1 MLFKKNSNL
10 KKGFNFNM
18 RKTSNM
24 NKLSEK
30 SIFLSIV
37 ILFSISLILTPLN
50 GYAEEID
57 VKSVGVQET
66 SIITFTNNGIK
77 DVKIFRIWLSQ
88 DANFQSF
95 KTEKGWIG
103 EKNQQGVIVFSS
115 SEPIKENQSV
125 KFGIK
130 TDKPNPVINWKGID
144 KINSVIDTGVI
155 TTAEIEG
162 VNQNPQI
169 NSNNGIRDTDG
180 EIFSDSTFKIIPDKP
195 NPGSTIRIAGE
206 KFGASQ
212 VFDFYIN
219 AKKIGSFD
227 TDNQGNFITTMKIP
241 ENEIQDRVDFKI
253 KNNQGEEKIL
263 SLRIGNNENRY
274 NESTNSKITLEGISN
289 TIHRGEQLQITGT
302 GSPSTSLILEIKDP
316 FQKIVN
322 SRTAKVDSTG
332 NWKLESNINIP
343 FDIPFGKYTI
353 ITSDGRNQNLKYF
366 TIETDKT
373 ILINPTKIMFKVGEV
388 IKFNGTALPNQL
400 IELTLEDNLGNEKL
414 SDIVKVKESG
424 FIELEYATT
433 ENDDEEGTWTLIST
447 QNEIKEFTYV
457 GYGQNPTI
465 PVNLEFNK
473 MNYKMSEEAIIS
485 FIGKPSDVLKMMIIN
500 PTGSING
507 DEILIKLQEDGR
519 AKYEL
524 KLTGYASGIY
534 TAVIQKGNNQSSEQ
548 FSVGLQ
554 SSSGPIDVKTTQTS
568 YIQGERMLI
577 IGSTGPNALLKVD
590 LVNPNGMK
598 IKSLDVPSNSNGA
611 FTIDNLK
618 IPSNAV
624 NGKWK
629 IDVIS
634 GSNSDTVEFEVNAA
648 DEKGIIVNIGEITK
662 IPGFGNSVSI
672 GIIAQQ
678 KTTISMEVFDLN
690 NNQVSETLSCTPTSE
705 FKCQILW
712 TIPKEINP
720 GTYKIKISDSINSVE
735 KTINVN

>member
-1 MLFKKNSNL
+1 MLFKKNGNL
-10 KKGFNFNM
+10 KKGFNFNV

-24 NKLSEK
+24 NKLLK
-30 SIFLSIV
+30 KGIFLSV
-37 ILFSISLILTPLN
+37 FALFSISLILTPSN

-57 VKSVGVQET
+57 VKSIGVQET

-274 NESTNSKITLEGISN
+274 NESINSKITVEGISN
-289 TIHRGEQLQITGT
+289 IIHRGEQLQITGT

-353 ITSDGRNQNLKYF
+353 TTSDGRNQNLKYF

-414 SDIVKVKESG
+414 SDILKVNESG

-590 LVNPNGMK
+590 LVNPDGMK

-624 NGKWK
+624 SGKWK
-629 IDVIS
+629 INVIS
-634 GSNSDTVEFEVNAA
+634 GSNSDTVEFEVNASN
-648 DEKGIIVNIGEITK
+648 DKGIIVNIGETIK
-662 IPGFGNSVSI
+662 IPGFGNSI
-672 GIIAQQ
+672 NIEIIAQQ
-678 KTTISMEVFDLN
+678 KTTISMEVFDSN
-690 NNQVSETLSCTPTSE
+690 NNQVSQTLTCTPTAE

-712 TIPKEINP
+712 TIPKELNP
-720 GTYKIKISDSINSVE
+720 GTYKIKISDSINSIE
-735 KTINVN
+735 KAIDID

>member
-274 NESTNSKITLEGISN
+274 NESINSKITLEGISN
-289 TIHRGEQLQITGT
+289 IIHRGEQLQITGT

-316 FQKIVN
+316 FQNIVN

-353 ITSDGRNQNLKYF
+353 TTSDGRNQNLKYF

-624 NGKWK
+624 SGKWK
-629 IDVIS
+629 INVIS
-634 GSNSDTVEFEVNAA
+634 GSNSDTVEFEVNASN
-648 DEKGIIVNIGEITK
+648 DKGIIVNIGETIK
-662 IPGFGNSVSI
+662 IPGFGNSI
-672 GIIAQQ
+672 NIEIIAQQ
-678 KTTISMEVFDLN
+678 KTTITMEVFDLN
-690 NNQVSETLSCTPTSE
+690 NNQVSQTLTCTPTAE

-712 TIPKEINP
+712 TIPKNSIQEH
-720 GTYKIKISDSINSVE
+720 IKLKLV
-735 KTINVN
+735 TP

>member
-10 KKGFNFNM
+10 EKGFNFNM

-24 NKLSEK
+24 NKLSK
-30 SIFLSIV
+30 KGIFLSITV
-37 ILFSISLILTPLN
+37 LFSISLILTPLS

-57 VKSVGVQET
+57 VKSMGVQET

-77 DVKIFRIWLSQ
+77 DVKTFRIWLSQ

-130 TDKPNPVINWKGID
+130 TDKPNPIINWKGVD

-155 TTAEIEG
+155 TTTEIEG

-169 NSNNGIRDTDG
+169 NSNNSIRDTDG

-195 NPGSTIRIAGE
+195 NPGSTIRVVGE

-212 VFDFYIN
+212 VFDFYID

-253 KNNQGEEKIL
+253 KNNQDEEKVL
-263 SLRIGNNENRY
+263 SLRIGNNENR
-274 NESTNSKITLEGISN
+274 NSETINSKITIEGIN
-289 TIHRGEQLQITGT
+289 KIVHRGDELEITGT
-302 GSPSTSLILEIKDP
+302 ALPSTSIILEIKDP
-316 FQKIVN
+316 FQNIVN
-322 SRTAKVDSTG
+322 SRTSKVDSVG
-332 NWKLESNINIP
+332 NWKLESIINIP

-353 ITSDGRNQNLKYF
+353 TTSDGRNQNLKYF
-366 TIETDKT
+366 TIETDK
-373 ILINPTKIMFKVGEV
+373 IIVINPTKPMFEVGEV
-388 IKFNGTALPNQL
+388 IKFNGTALPSQL
-400 IELTLEDNLGNEKL
+400 IELTLEDNLGNEKS
-414 SDIVKVKESG
+414 SDILKVNESG
-424 FIELEYATT
+424 FVEIEYATT

-457 GYGQNPTI
+457 GYGQTPTI

-473 MNYKMSEEAIIS
+473 MNYKISEKAIIS
-485 FIGKPSDVLKMMIIN
+485 LIGKPSDVLKMMIIN

-507 DEILIKLQEDGR
+507 NEILIKLQEDGR
-519 AKYEL
+519 ANYEL
-524 KLTGYASGIY
+524 ELTGYTSGIY
-534 TAVIQKGNNQSSEQ
+534 TAVIQKGNSQSSEQ

-568 YIQGERMLI
+568 YIQGERMLV

-590 LVNPNGMK
+590 LVNPNGVK

-624 NGKWK
+624 SGKWK
-629 IDVIS
+629 INVIS
-634 GSNSDTVEFEVNAA
+634 GSNSDTVEFEVNASN
-648 DEKGIIVNIGEITK
+648 DKGIIVNIGETTK
-662 IPGFGNSVSI
+662 IPGFGNSI
-672 GIIAQQ
+672 NIEINAQQ
-678 KTTISMEVFDLN
+678 KTTITMEVFDSN
-690 NNQVSETLSCTPTSE
+690 NNQVSQTLTCTPTAE
-705 FKCQILW
+705 FKCQMLW
-712 TIPKEINP
+712 TIPKELNP
-720 GTYKIKISDSINSVE
+720 GTYKIKISDSINSIE
-735 KTINVN
+735 KAIDID

>member
-1 MLFKKNSNL
+1 
-10 KKGFNFNM
+10 M

-30 SIFLSIV
+30 SILLSIV

-57 VKSVGVQET
+57 VKSVGIQET

-77 DVKIFRIWLSQ
+77 DVKTFRIWLSQ

-274 NESTNSKITLEGISN
+274 NESINSKITLEGISN
-289 TIHRGEQLQITGT
+289 IIHRGELLQITGT

-353 ITSDGRNQNLKYF
+353 TTSDGRNQNLKYF

-400 IELTLEDNLGNEKL
+400 IELTLEDNLGNEKV

-507 DEILIKLQEDGR
+507 DQILIKLQEDGR
-519 AKYEL
+519 AEYQLE
-524 KLTGYASGIY
+524 LTGYTSGIY
-534 TAVIQKGNNQSSEQ
+534 TAVIQKGNSQSSEQ

-590 LVNPNGMK
+590 LVNPNGVK
-598 IKSLDVPSNSNGA
+598 IKSLDIPSNSNGA

-624 NGKWK
+624 SGKWK
-629 IDVIS
+629 INVIS
-634 GSNSDTVEFEVNAA
+634 GSNSDTVEFEVNASN
-648 DEKGIIVNIGEITK
+648 DKGIIVNIGETIK
-662 IPGFGNSVSI
+662 IPGFGNSI
-672 GIIAQQ
+672 NIEINAQQ
-678 KTTISMEVFDLN
+678 KTTITMEVFDSN
-690 NNQVSETLSCTPTSE
+690 NNQVSQTLTCTPTAE

-712 TIPKEINP
+712 TIPKELNP
-720 GTYKIKISDSINSVE
+720 GTYKIKISDSINSIE
-735 KTINVN
+735 KAIDID